1 MSLYSVYYIPRSSYS
16 TIGNFTLRPFLY
28 PTSTLTQPLLY
39 NTRIQWALDHI
50 PGYSG
55 PWTIYHDTVGP
66 GPYTRIQWALDR
78 IPGYSGPWTIYQET
92 AGPEP
97 YTRIQWALDYLP
109 GYSEPWTIYQD
120 TVGPEP

>member
-50 PGYSG
+50 YQETVGPGPYTLIQWALNHIPGYSG
-55 PWTIYHDTVGP
+55 PWTIYQDTVGP
-66 GPYTRIQWALDR
+66 GPYTRIQWALDH
-78 IPGYSGPWTIYQET
+78 IPGYSGP
-92 AGPEP
+92 
-97 YTRIQWALDYLP
+97 
-109 GYSEPWTIYQD
+109 
-120 TVGPEP
+120 